1 MSRLRT
7 FFIAGAA
14 ALVLAAPAAAG
25 SAPPPQAGS
34 SQVSLVSN
42 IMKTKHDT
50 AKNSIS
56 NVR

>member
-7 FFIAGAA
+7 FLVATAA
-14 ALVLAAPAAAG
+14 ALVLAAPAVAG
-25 SAPPPQAGS
+25 EAPPPQQFTLLS
-34 SQVSLVSN
+34 HV
-42 IMKTKHDT
+42 MKTKHDT